1 MNGVNSEKKG
11 VIIMILQTGMR
22 TDIPAF
28 TPLTRTQP
36 VSARMT
42 QPVLRPVIFSWKNIA
57 VRARD
62 P

>member
-1 MNGVNSEKKG
+1 M
-11 VIIMILQTGMR
+11 IIQTGMR